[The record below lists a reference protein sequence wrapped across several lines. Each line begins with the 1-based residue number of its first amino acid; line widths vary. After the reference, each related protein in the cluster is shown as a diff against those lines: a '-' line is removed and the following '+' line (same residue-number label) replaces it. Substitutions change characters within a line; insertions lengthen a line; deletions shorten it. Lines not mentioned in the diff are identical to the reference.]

1 MKLQGKTA
9 LVTGATS
16 GIGLA
21 TVKRF
26 VKEGAQVV
34 FCGRREE
41 KGREIESSLKA
52 DGADVLFVRADCT
65 VESDVDNLVK
75 SVIDTY
81 GKIDI
86 LYNNAGIL
94 RHFAFE
100 DIDMQKDYDDVMDT
114 NVRSYV
120 YTSKRV
126 LPYMIEAGSGNII
139 NTASIGGLSG
149 AAGLASYAI
158 SKGAVIQLTRS
169 LAQEFASRGIRVNSV
184 SPGVIFTEM
193 MPEDNEFTEMAVSRV
208 PMGRGGRAEE
218 LAAAVLFLAC
228 DESSFVNGHNLIVD
242 GGQCA

>member
-21 TVKRF
+21 TVERF

-41 KGREIESSLKA
+41 KGREIESRLKA
-52 DGADVLFVRADCT
+52 EGADVLFVRADCT
-65 VESDVDNLVK
+65 IDDDADNLVK
-75 SVIDTY
+75 ATVDAY

-86 LYNNAGIL
+86 LFNNAGIL

-100 DIDMQKDYDDVMDT
+100 NIDMKSEYDDVMNT

-120 YTSKRV
+120 YLCKLV
-126 LPYMIEAGSGNII
+126 LPYMLEAGSGNII

-158 SKGAVIQLTRS
+158 SKGAVIQLSRS
-169 LAQEFASRGIRVNSV
+169 LAKEFASRGIRTNSI

-193 MPEDNEFTEMAVSRV
+193 MPEDNEFTDMAISMI
-208 PMGRGGRAEE
+208 PMGRGGSADE

-242 GGQCA
+242 GGQHA